1 MPGPLLLPL
10 LGMGMSAASQAAN
23 MISQGAANRK
33 NREFTEHMYNRQ
45 RQDALSD
52 WNQQNEYNSPQA
64 QMERLRN
71 ADLNPNLVYGNGS
84 VVANSQAMPRQSS
97 GQSYGHQPTQFN
109 FQQGLEAFT
118 DARIKQAQYDNL
130 RAMNTNILLDGIAK
144 SVGNQTKTF
153 DLGIKQQLRQLTID
167 MAYKAKEAMDAGTSL
182 KWSQQTYNVDKNT
195 RESQV
200 HEQLTLPSMATRL
213 AQTVQDLYLKQNNV
227 AMSEKQLAILEQRLE
242 LMKKDGRLKDLQIKL
257 NANGLQNSPWYIR
270 AGSKIFEDLFE

>member
-33 NREFTEHMYNRQ
+33 NREFTEKMYDRQ

-84 VVANSQAMPRQSS
+84 VVSNSQAMPRQAS

-130 RAMNTNILLDGIAK
+130 RATNTNILLDGIAK
-144 SVGNQTKTF
+144 TVGTQAKTF
-153 DLGIKQQLRQLTID
+153 DLDIKKQLRQVTID

-182 KWSQQTYNVDKNT
+182 KWSQQELNVDRNT
-195 RESQV
+195 RELQV
-200 HEQLTLPSMATRL
+200 HEQLTLPMI
-213 AQTVQDLYLKQNNV
+213 QNKLKQAAEDLFMKQFNHR
-227 AMSEKQLAILEQRLE
+227 MTEQQEKLLDQKLKNME
-242 LMKKDGRLKDLQIKL
+242 KDGKLKDLQIKL

-270 AGSKIFEDLFE
+270 AGAALIEDLF